1 MTMNKPLE
9 ITVQS
14 FSYRKGYPEDSTGNG
29 GGYVFDCRGILNP
42 YRFGELR
49 YLTGKDQEIKEFF
62 QEKTVMPSFLDCIQN
77 IISISIDNYVERNF
91 SSLQINFGCTG
102 GQHRSVYA
110 AEQIAKYIKS
120 NYPSVNVQL
129 NHTNSENWEFI
140 KQ

>member
-62 QEKTVMPSFLDCIQN
+62 QEKTVMSSFLDCIQN

-129 NHTNSENWEFI
+129 NHTNSENWELK

>member
-42 YRFGELR
+42 FRFGELR

-110 AEQIAKYIKS
+110 AEQIAKFIQS
-120 NYPSVNVQL
+120 NYPSVNVRL
-129 NHTNSENWEFI
+129 NHTNSENWELI